1 MGGGQ
6 ETTRG
11 RGESGEGGGGE
22 ETDGGGGEETGG
34 KNFSKVLYVTAL
46 HSKYTRALTFEN
58 LCQEARRH
66 AEEEGARMQ
75 GEVEQL
81 TKEEEERKQMPTQHN
96 DCSQSGREVVTGWK
110 REVREWMK
118 EDNSSTLLLSTQPL
132 SPLPFFSPWGASASP
147 PPPHAI
153 SLSSALPFSL
163 SPSPTRSTLSCC
175 PPHFSSH
182 SMLSPALP
190 ANVYSNT
197 LNAKPGKTS
206 KKSQFMVPSYSK

>member
-1 MGGGQ
+1 M
-6 ETTRG
+6 
-11 RGESGEGGGGE
+11 
-22 ETDGGGGEETGG
+22 
-34 KNFSKVLYVTAL
+34 AL

-66 AEEEGARMQ
+66 AEEENARMQ
-75 GEVEQL
+75 REAEQL
-81 TKEEEERKQMPTQHN
+81 AKEEEERKQMEAEEEEEEPGTSPVLAKSRESLPTQHN
-96 DCSQSGREVVTGWK
+96 DCLQSGREVVTEWK

-118 EDNSSTLLLSTQPL
+118 DDNSSTQLLSTRPL

-163 SPSPTRSTLSCC
+163 SPSPTRSALSGC
-175 PPHFSSH
+175 PPNFSSP
-182 SMLSPALP
+182 STFSP

-197 LNAKPGKTS
+197 LNANPGRNS
-206 KKSQFMVPSYSK
+206 KKSHFWFTNIANKLGS